1 MRNAFRPLPTT
12 GAAPSIDPRLNHAGT
27 IPLITPE
34 AEKGTRAAH
43 GPAHSSKRICA
54 ATSLKCSMP
63 YNKVHEREHMTASY
77 ATTLSTAQLD
87 SVR

>member
-1 MRNAFRPLPTT
+1 MRNAFQPFPTAVGVSST
-12 GAAPSIDPRLNHAGT
+12 DPRLSHAGT

-63 YNKVHEREHMTASY
+63 YNKVHEREHTTASY

>member
-1 MRNAFRPLPTT
+1 MRNPFKPIPTAVVVLST
-12 GAAPSIDPRLNHAGT
+12 EPRLSHADS

-34 AEKGTRAAH
+34 AEEATRAAH

-63 YNKVHEREHMTASY
+63 YNKVHEREHTTASY